1 MADSI
6 SYSFNGLEKQV
17 VNECISSDLI
27 MNTIEALKEH
37 GINVTLLVEDTTQY
51 SATYE
56 MTGSP
61 KSFGYAKKSDFEKVV
76 KNWKHTSLDKSTTY
90 LITDDLTSTSSKM
103 KKAQKNGT
111 KILTYEQAV
120 ELYKS
125 QN

>member
-1 MADSI
+1 MKIRIDESVEKLN
-6 SYSFNGLEKQV
+6 SY
-17 VNECISSDLI
+17 
-27 MNTIEALKEH
+27 
-37 GINVTLLVEDTTQY
+37 GINVVLLKEDTTEY

-61 KSFGYAKKSDFEKVV
+61 KGFGFATKSEFEKVV
-76 KNWKHTSLDKSTTY
+76 KNWKHTKLEKGTTY
-90 LITDDLTSTSSKM
+90 LITDDLNSTSSKM

-125 QN
+125 L